1 MGCCTLGWHER
12 MEGSQGAAREDRKGP
27 TWCRQRWEPWEI
39 ALMVSG
45 FVVFWPAG
53 LAILT
58 WILWRHSG
66 QPVPRLALL
75 ERLRGRPLTGLRPH
89 ANSAFEDWKRGE
101 LDRLEQ
107 ERRRL
112 AQAEQDFSDFL
123 DQLKRARDREEFD
136 RFMAARNPASGSSR
150 G

>member
-1 MGCCTLGWHER
+1 MGCCSLRWNER
-12 MEGSQGAAREDRKGP
+12 MEGAQNGGRDDRGRRASS
-27 TWCRQRWEPWEI
+27 RQRWEPWEI

-66 QPVPRLALL
+66 RSMPRFAVL
-75 ERLRGRPLTGLRPH
+75 ERLGARPLAGSRPH

-112 AQAEQDFSDFL
+112 AQAEQEFSDFL

-136 RFMAARNPASGSSR
+136 RFMAARNAQSNGTA

>member
-1 MGCCTLGWHER
+1 LRWHEPEESESGGR
-12 MEGSQGAAREDRKGP
+12 DDWKRRGWR
-27 TWCRQRWEPWEI
+27 RQRWEPWEI

-53 LAILT
+53 LAILA

-66 QPVPRLALL
+66 QKLPRLAVL
-75 ERLRGRPLTGLRPH
+75 ERLSARPLAGLRPH
-89 ANSAFEDWKRGE
+89 ANSAFEDWKRSE

-112 AQAEQDFSDFL
+112 AQAEQDFADFL

-136 RFMAARNPASGSSR
+136 GFMAARAAASGSAPGSTQP
-150 G
+150 

>member
-1 MGCCTLGWHER
+1 MGCCSVRWNER
-12 MEGSQGAAREDRKGP
+12 VTAAGAGRPHRGFN
-27 TWCRQRWEPWEI
+27 RQPWEAWEI

-53 LAILT
+53 LAILC
-58 WILWRHSG
+58 WILWRRRSRAAPG
-66 QPVPRLALL
+66 LAWL
-75 ERLRGRPLTGLRPH
+75 ERVGAGLPGTGLHGAGARG
-89 ANSAFEDWKRGE
+89 NSAFEDWKRGE

-112 AQAEQDFSDFL
+112 AEAEQEFAAFL

-136 RFMAARNPASGSSR
+136 RFMAARKGAAG
-150 G
+150 GEA